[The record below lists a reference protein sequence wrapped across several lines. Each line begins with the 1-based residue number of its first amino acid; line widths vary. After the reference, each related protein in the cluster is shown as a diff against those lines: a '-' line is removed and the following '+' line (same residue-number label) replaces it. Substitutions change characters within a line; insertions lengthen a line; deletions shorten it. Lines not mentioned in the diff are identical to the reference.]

1 MSNDPGQ
8 ADQASED
15 VGVTPDPEAIAA
27 RADGRPP
34 EEASSD
40 NSMAQAQTILQ
51 ESEDRMEVG
60 ATGSEPTERV
70 APPHNP
76 GA

>member
-1 MSNDPGQ
+1 MSDDPSQ

-15 VGVTPDPEAIAA
+15 VGVTPDPDSVAA

-40 NSMAQAQTILQ
+40 NPMVQAQAILE
-51 ESEDRMEVG
+51 ESEERKEEG
-60 ATGSEPTERV
+60 AKGSEPTDRV
-70 APPHNP
+70 APPQNP
-76 GA
+76 GV

>member
-15 VGVTPDPEAIAA
+15 VGITPDPESIAA

-40 NSMAQAQTILQ
+40 DPMAQAQTILQ
-51 ESEDRMEVG
+51 ESEERMEVG
-60 ATGSEPTERV
+60 AKGSEPTERV
-70 APPHNP
+70 APPQNP
-76 GA
+76 GL

>member
-1 MSNDPGQ
+1 MSNDPGP
-8 ADQASED
+8 ADQASDD
-15 VGVTPDPEAIAA
+15 VGITPDPESVAA

-40 NSMAQAQTILQ
+40 DPMAQAQKILE
-51 ESEDRMEVG
+51 ESEERMEVG
-60 ATGSEPTERV
+60 AKGSEPTERV
-70 APPHNP
+70 APPQNP

>member
-1 MSNDPGQ
+1 MSNGLGQ

-15 VGVTPDPEAIAA
+15 VGITPDPESIAA

-40 NSMAQAQTILQ
+40 NPMTQAQTILD
-51 ESEDRMEVG
+51 ESEERVEAG
-60 ATGSEPTERV
+60 AKGSELTEPA
-70 APPHNP
+70 APPQNP
-76 GA
+76 GV

>member
-8 ADQASED
+8 ADQVSED
-15 VGVTPDPEAIAA
+15 VGVKPDPESIAA

-40 NSMAQAQTILQ
+40 NPIAQAQTILE
-51 ESEDRMEVG
+51 ESEERMEVG
-60 ATGSEPTERV
+60 AKGSERSE
-70 APPHNP
+70 
-76 GA
+76 